1 MKSRLNSERTAIRR
15 HVLSKGVV
23 MDSDTEL
30 QTDFDTLFKQFFCVA
45 AQELADGLKQPLQD
59 LGFLYDDILSTTVA
73 TSKVSKMMGLTP
85 IHRHKGQL
93 IFTVRHLSKQEAA
106 RLSASGFRF
115 AYIEHVTPI
124 LSRRIHV
131 PETELSNHLIEMRD
145 YATSSRNFQP
155 GIHLIS
161 FVMRPTIHDH
171 FEILTAKGTGNPLPS
186 ATLPI
191 KRLQMQHLELM
202 SHMEG
207 LPILACLNW
216 LDSEQARTYH
226 DISDFRKQLIE
237 GMSSL
242 LSTLS
247 SDVNAATAFCPR
259 PLLAPCRGSNLTA
272 EGQRC
277 FVLAF
282 CAVGTLGTRVTTPN
296 LTFTPLRLFRAQ
308 QQVND
313 GVFHRDVFSKELS
326 QELFYSSI
334 ESETGETGETGA
346 KPFRSTFRRW
356 PTRKLSTAGLSTISQ
371 ESLVESS
378 PSPLAEIMVRK
389 EVRVDVSK
397 YTSSSASAS
406 SSAGTLSPMTTVV
419 GAEDMTASTYV
430 DELYSF
436 CYSPDVRM
444 RSDAVSVPPTSPT
457 LVAPS
462 SEC

>member
-1 MKSRLNSERTAIRR
+1 
-15 HVLSKGVV
+15 

-45 AQELADGLKQPLQD
+45 AQELADSLKQPLQD
-59 LGFLYDDILSTTVA
+59 LGFLYDDILSTAVA
-73 TSKVSKMMGLTP
+73 TSKISKMMGLATM
-85 IHRHKGQL
+85 HRHKGQL
-93 IFTVRHLSKQEAA
+93 LFTVRHLSKQEAG

-115 AYIEHVTPI
+115 AYIKHVTPI

-131 PETELSNHLIEMRD
+131 RETELSTHLKEMRD

-186 ATLPI
+186 ATLST

-207 LPILACLNW
+207 FSILACLDW

-226 DISDFRKQLIE
+226 DIDDFRKQLIE
-237 GMSSL
+237 AMSSL
-242 LSTLS
+242 FSTLP

-259 PLLAPCRGSNLTA
+259 PLLAPCRGSNPTT
-272 EGQRC
+272 EDQRC

-282 CAVGTLGTRVTTPN
+282 CAVGSLGTQVTNPN

-313 GVFHRDVFSKELS
+313 GVFHRDIFSKELS
-326 QELFYSSI
+326 QELFYSNI
-334 ESETGETGETGA
+334 ESEAGETETDS
-346 KPFRSTFRRW
+346 KSLRSTLRRW
-356 PTRKLSTAGLSTISQ
+356 PARKLFTAGLSTISQ
-371 ESLVESS
+371 ESLVDSSS
-378 PSPLAEIMVRK
+378 PSPFAEIMVRK
-389 EVRVDVSK
+389 EIRVDVSK
-397 YTSSSASAS
+397 YTTSGSASAS

-430 DELYSF
+430 DDLCSF
-436 CYSPDVRM
+436 CYSPSVRV
-444 RSDAVSVPPTSPT
+444 RSDGASVPPTSPT
-457 LVAPS
+457 LVASS